1 MGPAASIRLCVAVA
15 LAFAS
20 VATPAQQRVT
30 AVAAEGTRAGDVGGD
45 LALQI
50 LLERVRFSPGEIDG
64 KAGGNT
70 RRAIAGYQA
79 FKGLPVTGEAD
90 AGTLAALRAD
100 AGDVPLLGEYTL
112 TQEDVDYAYVA
123 IPGGFMAQSRMK
135 ALSYSSIQE
144 KVGEA
149 VRSSPALLRTLN
161 PGADWNAAGTV
172 LRVPAV
178 QDLPALAPADHVL
191 VDESDKTLQL
201 VDAQGVAYAQFPIT
215 SGTARFPLPVGEWKV
230 TGIAPDPWYNY
241 DPKLISTARRGDR
254 KTRLPPGPNGPVG
267 TMWIGL
273 TKPHYGLHG
282 TPNPHLIGRTQSN
295 GCVRLTNWSAHDVA
309 AALEVGTRVVMQE

>member
-1 MGPAASIRLCVAVA
+1 MSSMRLSLA
-15 LAFAS
+15 LALALGLPGLAAAQ
-20 VATPAQQRVT
+20 VGPPDGQPQAAATVSP
-30 AVAAEGTRAGDVGGD
+30 D

-50 LLERVRFSPGEIDG
+50 RLERVRFSPGELDG
-64 KAGGNT
+64 AVGGNT
-70 RRAIAGYQA
+70 RRALGGYQA

-90 AGTLAALRAD
+90 AETLAALEAD
-100 AGDVPLLGEYTL
+100 TAGVPLLGEYSL
-112 TQEDVDYAYVA
+112 SQEDIDYKYVG
-123 IPGGFMAQSRMK
+123 IPAGYMAQSRLK
-135 ALSYSSIQE
+135 ALSYSTIQE

-161 PGADWNAAGTV
+161 PGADWSQAGTV
-172 LRVPAV
+172 LRVPNV

-201 VDAQGVAYAQFPIT
+201 IDAQGVAYAQFPIT

-230 TGIAPDPWYNY
+230 TGIAADPWYNY

-273 TKPHYGLHG
+273 TKPHYGIHG

-309 AALEVGTRVVMQE
+309 GALVVGTRILMQE